1 MDWREFITHMYEDVV
16 NAKSQSVDV
25 SLDFADFVRDDF
37 NNFFLNK
44 QSFLDKAA
52 LTLSQVGVYRPNTVN
67 AEAEFNLLLRSM
79 KKRFDLGVPFCE
91 AIDTTYREVESLVDE
106 STDRFT
112 DSVANFGNSV
122 RYYIE
127 EFVLEVFNS
136 DDDFCTAV
144 NNVATDSWGFDM
156 TTDSAAV
163 YGHVQTGI
171 KLAAAA
177 FANDTAN
184 VQTFASELFNN
195 LEFSSFADQTVDI
208 DFKAVIRTAF
218 TNINMGSANFAFI
231 NGDDQKSLS
240 DNFFARVG
248 TMINSF
254 NNIPDIA
261 ATCSAQPENVKAIFV
276 SFVTDTQV
284 FPQGFC
290 DANWSE
296 QICSTFNSIVDK
308 YNNMKLEFDLFES
321 ETLADIANKVSSKVD
336 KVVSGL
342 SAKVGLLQ
350 KGRQLAKEVV
360 INFNEARTRLAP
372 LDKVKAAFTQVGPKL
387 VTFIADVAQ
396 LRVDCENENNAA
408 VAAGNPAVYD
418 FNGEAWTMISALL
431 QEANDWNTNGAGRK
445 RRSVKSRRR
454 RSFNDL
460 DYNDPEDRH
469 ILRQHVPFFNEPN
482 CGEGAFFDDYSRH
495 GKWRM
500 NNSPLYKTAGG
511 YDDTE
516 FESSLRVWSTNEVPA
531 IRYFAGKRFPG
542 CSCPHGQI
550 YFNGKCQNNVPGC
563 LFTHNNE
570 QIFIKRGHRYH
581 YDCNTEFYCKDNGE
595 HLTKTV
601 DCPSEYCRED
611 KFTGN
616 TYCEWL
622 TLEPCLANGLD
633 IIAMPL
639 FDQSSFNG
647 AVYFDQFNKQ
657 FGKNSNFDFK
667 LLYSNKGDVK
677 EASTFNIDN
686 WYGMYSTTD
695 LLNLFVEAE
704 GRFANSMSR
713 IKIAYLQID
722 ATVLAKFDEKVVAIM
737 QRMKNMGVKV
747 FIDEI
752 QDIPLIFKSILD
764 ADRIQ
769 KIDLNNDSDV
779 NDRMDRAA
787 KFCST
792 NECHYNNGGCS
803 HECRWNQYERAVC
816 LCPTGYVLD
825 NDGKTCLPTDVT
837 CEITSQMESDYKAW
851 LAEMEQWN
859 NF

>member
-1 MDWREFITHMYEDVV
+1 MANKSIRTNGFTTINEFEGDVYFFNSRFGYDIKITSVVFEATSGKYKFYPDGSDQSTFREAELNADKTELTFVDGEKWYRSGSDECKALLPINNIDINDVYPNVTPRTCGAEYKYQMKHVQTALSRLSGTKLINGDVNVYLKSAIRSMVIAFRANPTTYQFCSGFDASVASSIQASFSGGFYLREKFELSKDTFGMDWREFITHMYEDVV

-52 LTLSQVGVYRPNTVN
+52 LTLSQVGVYRPNTIN

-156 TTDSAAV
+156 TTESAAV

-177 FANDTAN
+177 FANDDAN
-184 VQTFASELFNN
+184 VQKFASELFNN

-218 TNINMGSANFAFI
+218 TNINMGTANFAFI

-261 ATCSAQPENVKAIFV
+261 ATCATQPADVKAIFV

-296 QICSTFNSIVDK
+296 AICSKFNSIVDK

-321 ETLADIANKVSSKVD
+321 ETLADIADKVSSKVD

-372 LDKVKAAFTQVGPKL
+372 LEKVKAAFTQIGPKL
-387 VTFIADVAQ
+387 VTFINDVAQ
-396 LRVDCENENNAA
+396 LKADCESENDDA
-408 VAAGNPAVYD
+408 VAKGEPAVYD
-418 FNGEAWTMISALL
+418 FNGEAWTMISTLL

-445 RRSVKSRRR
+445 KRSVKSRQR

-469 ILRQHVPFFNEPN
+469 ILRQHVPFF
-482 CGEGAFFDDYSRH
+482 S
-495 GKWRM
+495 K
-500 NNSPLYKTAGG
+500 
-511 YDDTE
+511 
-516 FESSLRVWSTNEVPA
+516 
-531 IRYFAGKRFPG
+531 
-542 CSCPHGQI
+542 
-550 YFNGKCQNNVPGC
+550 
-563 LFTHNNE
+563 
-570 QIFIKRGHRYH
+570 
-581 YDCNTEFYCKDNGE
+581 
-595 HLTKTV
+595 
-601 DCPSEYCRED
+601 
-611 KFTGN
+611 
-616 TYCEWL
+616 
-622 TLEPCLANGLD
+622 
-633 IIAMPL
+633 
-639 FDQSSFNG
+639 
-647 AVYFDQFNKQ
+647 
-657 FGKNSNFDFK
+657 
-667 LLYSNKGDVK
+667 
-677 EASTFNIDN
+677 
-686 WYGMYSTTD
+686 
-695 LLNLFVEAE
+695 
-704 GRFANSMSR
+704 
-713 IKIAYLQID
+713 
-722 ATVLAKFDEKVVAIM
+722 
-737 QRMKNMGVKV
+737 
-747 FIDEI
+747 
-752 QDIPLIFKSILD
+752 
-764 ADRIQ
+764 
-769 KIDLNNDSDV
+769 
-779 NDRMDRAA
+779 
-787 KFCST
+787 
-792 NECHYNNGGCS
+792 
-803 HECRWNQYERAVC
+803 
-816 LCPTGYVLD
+816 
-825 NDGKTCLPTDVT
+825 
-837 CEITSQMESDYKAW
+837 
-851 LAEMEQWN
+851 
-859 NF
+859 